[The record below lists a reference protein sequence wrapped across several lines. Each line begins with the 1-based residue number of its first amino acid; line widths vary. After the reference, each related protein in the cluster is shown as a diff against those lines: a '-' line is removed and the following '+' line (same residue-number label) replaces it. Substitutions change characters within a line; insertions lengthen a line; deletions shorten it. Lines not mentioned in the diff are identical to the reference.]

1 MKTVLLEHN
10 TVWGVNSRDEIY
22 FKSHPDDP
30 VWQRIEGA
38 LKQVEVS
45 QMGNIQDLKGL
56 NYCLLN

>member
-30 VWQRIEGA
+30 VLGYTTLYHHYFVAE
-38 LKQVEVS
+38 KVF
-45 QMGNIQDLKGL
+45 D
-56 NYCLLN
+56 